1 MAVIKCKMCGGD
13 LVLVE
18 GQSVAECEYCG
29 SRQTVPSSD
38 NEKKLIQFERAERLR
53 KNCEFD
59 KAAGLYEAIV
69 SEFRQE
75 AEAYWGMVLCKY
87 GIEYVDDPATG
98 KKIPT
103 CHRSSF
109 DSILEDSD
117 FEQALENADSV
128 AWRVYREEAKQIE
141 QIRKGIIAVSA
152 NEAPYDVF
160 ICYKETD
167 ENGDRTLDS
176 VLAQDIY
183 DALTEKGY
191 RTFFARI
198 TLEDKLGQEYEPYIF
213 AALNSAKIMLAVGT
227 DYEFYNA
234 VWVKNEWSRYLK
246 LMTKDKTKHLI
257 PCFKGIDA
265 YDMPREFA
273 KLQAQDMGKVGA
285 MQDLL
290 RGIEKILPKQ
300 KNTTVIQE
308 KVVVGAV
315 GGNNKVTALLERGN
329 MALEDGDWAKAD
341 SFFED
346 VLNNDAKNAQA
357 YIGKTLA
364 QEKCRTMDTFARKR
378 KEATQSVRSETL
390 QLEPN
395 HVHINEMAQKYS
407 LPGYVEEG
415 SIRELYRFAL
425 RYSSEV
431 SDRKQQYREEEN
443 YWANHK
449 LLSRAEKFASGAV
462 AQTLLT
468 EKKALFAY
476 LKDRVQKAEAAD
488 AKAVEKLR
496 SAYGAHIAE
505 ADQRAEKVYNDGL
518 ARRER
523 DYQTWLEQAKKETFP
538 DKLKKLAE
546 KFAGLGD
553 YQDSKNLAEHCR
565 KRAAEEQAKI
575 DAEEERQRVI
585 AEQRKK
591 AQQEREKRLAIITVS
606 VIVAVIA
613 IALIVT
619 KVILPGKAYKEAEA
633 LLVAGD
639 TYGAAKAFGTAGTYR
654 DAWERSFSLWGEI
667 TNRETVSAN
676 DYTHIVGIC
685 NDGSLET
692 SDYRSEFYHGQC
704 DVDGWTDIVAVSAGS
719 DHTVGLRSD
728 GTVVAT
734 EYIVKN
740 KSHYYGQCDVD
751 DWRNIVAISA
761 ASTQTVGL
769 RSDGTVVATT
779 YIPNS
784 YYPYRGQCDVSDWT
798 DMIAV
803 TTHGSYTVGL
813 HSNGTVV
820 AVGENKNGQCDVD
833 GWTNIVAVDAGSDY
847 TVGLRSDG
855 TVVAVGLNDDG
866 QCEVDS
872 WADIVAV
879 SAGFDHTVGLRSDG
893 TVVAVGGN
901 KFGQCD
907 VRDWEDIVAVS
918 AGSFCTVG
926 LRSDGT
932 VVAVGSNNEEERC
945 DVSSWTNI
953 KLPVIS
959 EEQRAAMDAAKQE
972 QEAQLAAEQK
982 AEEERLAREYA
993 AAEKLAKNG
1002 ETAKAAI
1009 AFGKL
1014 ADYKDSRE
1022 RSMELWNN
1030 VDHLQSINVGESGH
1044 TVALKSDG
1052 TVVAVGKSDDGRL
1065 DVQDWKDIVS
1075 VSAGAGYTV
1084 GLKSDGTVLAI
1095 GYDDNGRCDVED
1107 WQDIISINTGLY
1119 HTVGI
1124 KSDGTVVAAGTIN
1137 VSNSTESDKRVP
1149 NVGSWKDI
1157 VKVCGGKTF
1166 TLGLRADGTVVSD
1179 GSNYFGQCNVTDWE
1193 NIVSIDAGEGHSVG
1207 VKADGTVVA
1216 VGYNI
1221 YGQCNVQDWK
1231 DIVSVCAGK
1240 CHTVGLKSDGT
1251 VVAIGWDKYGQCDVS
1266 EWKDIVAIDV
1276 GASNTVGIKA
1286 DGTVIAIGWDEYGQ
1300 CDVADWKNIKLP
1312 Q

>member
-1 MAVIKCKMCGGD
+1 MAVIKCKMCGGE

-364 QEKCRTMDTFARKR
+364 QEKCRTMDALVRKR
-378 KEATQSVRSETL
+378 RDVYQNVRTEE
-390 QLEPN
+390 LEIPERTAYISGM
-395 HVHINEMAQKYS
+395 VEKFA
-407 LPGYVEEG
+407 LPGYLEAG
-415 SIRELYRFAL
+415 YL
-425 RYSSEV
+425 RTMFDVDRTYDSEV
-431 SDRKQQYREEEN
+431 AGRKQQYQEEKN
-443 YWANHK
+443 WWANHK
-449 LLSRAEKFASGAV
+449 LLSRAEKFATGSIAE
-462 AQTLLT
+462 TLQR
-468 EKKALFAY
+468 EKKHLFAQ
-476 LKDRVQKAEAAD
+476 LKERIKQAEQAD
-488 AKAVEKLR
+488 AKTVAEIEKEYDLFLAETNAQAEKLYQD
-496 SAYGAHIAE
+496 A
-505 ADQRAEKVYNDGL
+505 L
-518 ARRER
+518 ARREQNYK
-523 DYQTWLEQAKKETFP
+523 DWLEQAKKETEP
-538 DKLKKLAE
+538 GVLLTLADAFVSLDNY
-546 KFAGLGD
+546 K
-553 YQDSKNLAEHCR
+553 DSKNLADRCL
-565 KRAAEEQAKI
+565 KR
-575 DAEEERQRVI
+575 AEEEQDKLDEAEARRRI
-585 AEQRKK
+585 RAEQQRK
-591 AQQEREKRLAIITVS
+591 AQQKRVKNIAILSVAAVVLAI
-606 VIVAVIA
+606 AVV
-613 IALIVT
+613 LVVT
-619 KVILPGKAYKEAEA
+619 KVIIPANNYKKAEELLENGKTAEA
-633 LLVAGD
+633 AM
-639 TYGAAKAFGTAGTYR
+639 AFGAMGDYK
-654 DAWERSFSLWGEI
+654 DAEERSLRLWEEI
-667 TNRETVSAN
+667 AQRDTVSAESVHTAGLKA
-676 DYTHIVGIC
+676 DGTVVTVGY
-685 NDGSLET
+685 N
-692 SDYRSEFYHGQC
+692 SDGQC
-704 DVDGWTDIVAVSAGS
+704 AVSGWQEIIAVSTGNK
-719 DHTVGLRSD
+719 HTVGLK
-728 GTVVAT
+728 A
-734 EYIVKN
+734 
-740 KSHYYGQCDVD
+740 
-751 DWRNIVAISA
+751 
-761 ASTQTVGL
+761 
-769 RSDGTVVATT
+769 
-779 YIPNS
+779 
-784 YYPYRGQCDVSDWT
+784 
-798 DMIAV
+798 
-803 TTHGSYTVGL
+803 
-813 HSNGTVV
+813 
-820 AVGENKNGQCDVD
+820 
-833 GWTNIVAVDAGSDY
+833 
-847 TVGLRSDG
+847 DG
-855 TVVAVGLNDDG
+855 TVVAVGDNDYG
-866 QCEVDS
+866 RC
-872 WADIVAV
+872 AV
-879 SAGFDHTVGLRSDG
+879 SDWKDIIAISAGYYYTVGLKADC
-893 TVVAVGGN
+893 TVVAVGAN
-901 KFGQCD
+901 DFGECN
-907 VRDWEDIVAVS
+907 VS
-918 AGSFCTVG
+918 
-926 LRSDGT
+926 
-932 VVAVGSNNEEERC
+932 N
-945 DVSSWTNI
+945 WTDI
-953 KLPVIS
+953 KLPSIS
-959 EEQRAAMDAAKQE
+959 EGQQTAMNTAKQE
-972 QEAQLAAEQK
+972 RFAK
-982 AEEERLAREYA
+982 EYA
-993 AAEKLAKNG
+993 AAEKLAENG

-1014 ADYKDSRE
+1014 TDYKDSRE

-1240 CHTVGLKSDGT
+1240 CHTVGLKFDGT

-1276 GASNTVGIKA
+1276 GASTTVGIKA